1 MITENDVRLI
11 RQFLFARE
19 ENRFDDAE
27 KIWKY
32 LTETQGLALE
42 IQEPTEMMKK
52 RWNVPDSVPEVVIL
66 VSYGREPIWRI
77 PATLKK
83 RELGVF
89 EVPAKVPKELKGIA
103 RV

>member
-19 ENRFDDAE
+19 ENRLDDAE

-42 IQEPTEMMKK
+42 VREPTEMMKK
-52 RWNVPDSVPEVVIL
+52 RWKVPDSVPEVVIL

-89 EVPAKVPKELKGIA
+89 EVPAKVPKELKNIV